1 MEILMPK
8 GNLTKALDRS
18 GGSYDVFG
26 KPLPKNYKKGDYRT
40 YPQAKFTPEGKKS
53 DKGIMHFYDPKTGEP
68 VMSGKVTIP
77 KKFKDMTLWEKHL
90 NLSGGK
96 SKHFKNE
103 KEFMDYTKKHSKK
116 HK

>member
-1 MEILMPK
+1 MPK

-68 VMSGKVTIP
+68 VGAIAKLP
-77 KKFKDMTLWEKHL
+77 KKLSLWEKHL
-90 NLSGGK
+90 KRMGGK
-96 SKHFKNE
+96 SKYFKDE
-103 KEFMDYTKKHSKK
+103 KEFMDNLKKHSKK

>member
-1 MEILMPK
+1 MPK

-40 YPQAKFTPEGKKS
+40 YPQAKFTPECKKS

-68 VMSGKVTIP
+68 VGAIAKLP
-77 KKFKDMTLWEKHL
+77 KKLSLWEKHL
-90 NLSGGK
+90 K
-96 SKHFKNE
+96 Q
-103 KEFMDYTKKHSKK
+103 
-116 HK
+116 